1 MIRYFICFRKYLS
14 KHGHTEGSEGSMHN
28 TKHELD
34 CTEVEN
40 QTNSLLERN
49 NQQAAAASLLED
61 SSASQSQSQ
70 TEFDSE
76 DDSSESEALLLNDP
90 APEGS

>member
-1 MIRYFICFRKYLS
+1 
-14 KHGHTEGSEGSMHN
+14 MHN

-34 CTEVEN
+34 CTEVQN

-49 NQQAAAASLLED
+49 NQQAAAAASLLEY

-70 TEFDSE
+70 TEGDSE
-76 DDSSESEALLLNDP
+76 DESSESEALLLNDP
-90 APEGS
+90 NSRRELMLRAVERRLQQQQWR